1 MTRLHHSRRGG
12 IIVGIILAL
21 LLTAVVNTQPF
32 NTQIQLAI
40 NQLTTGIIPFAR
52 LRMATSAYINWGSGT
67 DVNGYGFRD
76 NAGSIEVKNFAGSWT
91 PVISASGAPAAGS
104 YWTRV
109 SEAGLTNETVMGA
122 LGTGLVTNTTATG
135 VPTIYAGVTCTS
147 QFLRALAATGAGTCA
162 TVDINSDTTGTM
174 GVSRGG
180 TGLAIGTSGGVLAFT
195 GSTTIASSAA
205 LTQSAIVL
213 GGGAGAVPG
222 VLASLGTTTTVLHGN
237 AAGPP
242 SFGAVSM
249 TADVSGILPSANG
262 GTANAFFTVSGPAA
276 SAKTFTFPN
285 ASSTVLTSNAAVT
298 AAQGGTGLAT
308 YAIGDLIQA
317 SGVTTLARLAA
328 VATGNVLISGGVGVV
343 SSWGK
348 VGLTTHVSGTLG
360 ATNGGTGLAA
370 YTTGDLIYANSGTT
384 LAALADVAAGRY
396 LRSGGVGVAPLWST
410 AILPNTATAGDILHA
425 TAANTYGN
433 LAAVAAGSYLRSN
446 GVGAAPIWST
456 TLLPNTATTGD
467 VLSVS
472 AANTYANIAAVA
484 VGQVFVS
491 QGVGTLPAWST
502 ALQISTL
509 NLGTNLTFSNAAPT
523 ISAGFGAGAAVTAG
537 TTASFRVDVGA
548 ASMSGTVGLPAAA
561 AGWNCD
567 VEDLTSTLANVAD
580 QRTVQ
585 ISSTAT
591 TAVFENQTISTGAAV
606 NWGANDILAI
616 KCAAF

>member
-1 MTRLHHSRRGG
+1 MTRHSQRWG
-12 IIVGIILAL
+12 IALGVVLAL
-21 LLTAVVNTQPF
+21 LLTTVVNTQPF

-67 DVNGYGFRD
+67 DVNGYGIRD
-76 NAGSIEVKNFAGSWT
+76 NGGTIEIKNSGGSWT
-91 PVISASGAPAAGS
+91 VVVGGSGLPTNAS

-109 SEAGLTNETVMGA
+109 PEASLSNETPLSTLATA
-122 LGTGLVTNTTATG
+122 LILNTTATG
-135 VPTIYAGVTCTS
+135 VPQAYTGTSCTN
-147 QFLRALAATGAGTCA
+147 QFARALSAVGVATCA
-162 TVDINSDTTGTM
+162 SVDLNLDTTGTLP
-174 GVSRGG
+174 VSRGG
-180 TGLAIGTSGGVLAFT
+180 TGLVIGTSGGVLSFT
-195 GSTTIASSAA
+195 GSTTLASSGV
-205 LTQSAIVL
+205 LTASAIML
-213 GGGAGAVPG
+213 GGGAGATPG

-242 SFGAVSM
+242 SFGAVSL
-249 TADVSGILPSANG
+249 TADVSGILPTANG

-317 SGVTTLARLAA
+317 TGATTLARLAA

-384 LAALADVAAGRY
+384 LAALADVAAGSY

-410 AILPNTATAGDILHA
+410 ATLPNTATAGDLLHA

-433 LAAVAAGSYLRSN
+433 LGAVAAGSYLRSN

-467 VLSVS
+467 LLSVS
-472 AANTYANIAAVA
+472 AANTYANVAAVA
-484 VGQVFVS
+484 VGQVLIS
-491 QGVGTLPAWST
+491 QGVATLPAWST
-502 ALQISTL
+502 ALRISTL
-509 NLGTNLTFSNAAPT
+509 NLGANLTFSSAAPT

-537 TTASFRVDVGA
+537 TSASFRVDIGA
-548 ASMSGTVGLPAAA
+548 ASMSGTIGLPAAA
-561 AGWNCD
+561 TGWNCD
-567 VEDLTSTLANVAD
+567 VEDLTATLANAAD
-580 QRTVQ
+580 VRTVQ
-585 ISSTAT
+585 ISSTTT
-591 TAVFENQTISTGAAV
+591 TAVFENQTVSTGAAV